1 MNERSFIIR
10 AVVAFYAS
18 GIGLFAGDLM
28 SCEIRNPGTCDNS
41 RGRLEGAVTA
51 APAALLA
58 ILVRSTPPEK

>member
-1 MNERSFIIR
+1 MNERTYIIR
-10 AVVAFYAS
+10 AVVGFYAA

-28 SCEIRNPGTCDNS
+28 TCELRKPGTCDSS

-58 ILVRSTPPEK
+58 ILIPKSTEP

>member
-1 MNERSFIIR
+1 MNERSYVIR
-10 AVVAFYAS
+10 AVVGFYAS

-28 SCEIRNPGTCDNS
+28 NCELRNPGTCDNS

-58 ILVRSTPPEK
+58 ILIPKGPEQ

>member
-1 MNERSFIIR
+1 MDERRLIVR
-10 AVVAFYAS
+10 AVIAFYAS

-28 SCEIRNPGTCDNS
+28 NCELRRPGECDNS

-58 ILVRSTPPEK
+58 ILVKSSPSP